1 MFHLR
6 RLEAAMFHLRRLTTA
21 LIPVLLQSTTVI
33 WVTMFHKI
41 LVAAVAAA
49 DMRAAVLSQRLAVK
63 FHCEPARAL
72 DDGLMT

>member
-1 MFHLR
+1 MIL
-6 RLEAAMFHLRRLTTA
+6 
-21 LIPVLLQSTTVI
+21 LISRMTQAE
-33 WVTMFHKI
+33 
-41 LVAAVAAA
+41 VAAVTTAATAA